1 MYCQLSCQPFYL
13 LISFEIIEAGED
25 SFVILVLEGLEI
37 QGSHKCAVRQVPI

>member
-25 SFVILVLEGLEI
+25 SFVILVLRGPEI
-37 QGSHKCAVRQVPI
+37 Q